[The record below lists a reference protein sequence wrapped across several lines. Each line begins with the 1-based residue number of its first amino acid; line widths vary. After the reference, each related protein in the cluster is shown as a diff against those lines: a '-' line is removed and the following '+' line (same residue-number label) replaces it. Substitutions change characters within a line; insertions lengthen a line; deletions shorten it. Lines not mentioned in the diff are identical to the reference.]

1 MSTRPKSASLFAKT
15 IKLFTDRRAWVRQI
29 TVASAASASAWLL
42 GDTFIKS
49 GGLVAA
55 IVSALSIRISLYK
68 SVREGF
74 GQIVG
79 TAIGASVALATV
91 NIFHF
96 GFIAVATTVLL
107 CSVVAR
113 GLHLGEVASVNVPVT
128 ALIVIGP
135 GISGNTALH
144 RLLSTLL
151 GAGVAIVFSYFSHAS
166 TPSGRTEAQIKKLGE
181 ECAELLSQMAE
192 GVAVGYTEVEAGRW
206 LGQGRALIE
215 EIPKLRAQA
224 LEAKRYARWS
234 PLEAEDEADA
244 LYISGV
250 AIEHTI
256 VQVRTMARSLFDA
269 AVDRKNFMSEN
280 AELAQAILDCSS
292 AILTKI
298 EYVEYLSDS
307 DLVDNVARDL
317 RLTSRVLAG
326 HLFAAA
332 GNVDQEQLVRAV
344 SLVGNME
351 RIADSLDE
359 SSPALK
365 DVKTPGEPLSAQ
377 VLELNPLQQGRRWSR
392 RLVKFLKTIT
402 GRN

>member
-1 MSTRPKSASLFAKT
+1 MKKFWAKT
-15 IKLFTDRRAWVRQI
+15 IKLFTDRKAWVRQI

-55 IVSALSIRISLYK
+55 IVCALSIRISLYK

-96 GFIAVATTVLL
+96 GFIAVAATVLL

-192 GVAVGYTEVEAGRW
+192 GIAVGYTEVEAGRW

-269 AVDRKNFMSEN
+269 SVDSKNFMSGN
-280 AELAQAILDCSS
+280 AELAQATLDCSS

-332 GNVDQEQLVRAV
+332 GSVDQEQLVRAV

-377 VLELNPLQQGRRWSR
+377 VLELNPLQQGRRWRR
-392 RLVKFLKTIT
+392 RLVKFLKMIT